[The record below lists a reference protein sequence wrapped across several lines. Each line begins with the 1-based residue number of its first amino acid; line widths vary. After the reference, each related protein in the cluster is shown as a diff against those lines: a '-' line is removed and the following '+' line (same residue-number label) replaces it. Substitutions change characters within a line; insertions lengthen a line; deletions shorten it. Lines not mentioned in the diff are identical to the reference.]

1 MLSAHPTL
9 SPLATLV
16 HLLPGGLPHP
26 NSEMGISPAVYQD
39 HPPQSEN
46 SRLPSGVS
54 PALRFLSQIFSQR
67 DLLIRVRR
75 KLPQGKFPDVV
86 LKGAVVFHSGLTQPC
101 ISQRLTL
108 GGGVGNHEAY
118 MLHGK
123 QCEERAMGLEANQ
136 AEGMERNDSPV
147 EVLPSPNEE
156 DLFLKD
162 LGWPQSKTCTHSLL
176 SKSKDGILTG
186 LMNASINSTAQWS
199 PADFTEPLLSSR
211 CFRLTGMG

>member
-1 MLSAHPTL
+1 MKKCCLHTRLWALWQHLSIYCQVGCLTQIL
-9 SPLATLV
+9 KWGS
-16 HLLPGGLPHP
+16 HLLL
-26 NSEMGISPAVYQD
+26 YQD

-108 GGGVGNHEAY
+108 GGGVGWQGAWGTGC
-118 MLHGK
+118 LLRLIIGK
-123 QCEERAMGLEANQ
+123 TTL
-136 AEGMERNDSPV
+136 
-147 EVLPSPNEE
+147 
-156 DLFLKD
+156 LFC
-162 LGWPQSKTCTHSLL
+162 PFQLL
-176 SKSKDGILTG
+176 RHVPGVHDMCLWQEKHHREMSDEL
-186 LMNASINSTAQWS
+186 NYHW
-199 PADFTEPLLSSR
+199 
-211 CFRLTGMG
+211 